1 MKLQNASSS
10 LPKNKVIASS
20 MGAAIATLLI
30 AGLRTRGVELDDQ
43 AQTAVTVLITF
54 GLGYLVPDRR

>member
-43 AQTAVTVLITF
+43 VQAAVTVLITF